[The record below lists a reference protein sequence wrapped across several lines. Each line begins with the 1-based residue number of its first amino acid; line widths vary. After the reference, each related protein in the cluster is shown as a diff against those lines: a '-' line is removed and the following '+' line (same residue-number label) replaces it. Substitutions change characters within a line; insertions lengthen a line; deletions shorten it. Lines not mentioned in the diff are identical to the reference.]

1 MHSKKFSR
9 YQKIQKIERFP
20 STRIR
25 GRNASNCNKSFVYCG
40 NREIFVT
47 GVLLMSDT
55 LLISLL
61 LSKKLRLFFTEII
74 TIIFII
80 EKTRVSF
87 L

>member
-20 STRIR
+20 RIR
-25 GRNASNCNKSFVYCG
+25 GRNASNCKKSFVYCG